1 LLYLLLLV
9 VTLVGCSQNST
20 STEEHQHTHSYTET
34 ILTLPTCEKTGVAI
48 YECACGDNYRTTINE
63 SGHNFS
69 EEIIDRQPSCTENG
83 SITSTCSSCGKR
95 ETISIDAT
103 GHFYGAWLQTVEP
116 RCESRGTEQRYCDNC
131 EHFETREVVELGHN
145 YGSWSVT
152 TEPTESTT
160 GLLTK
165 TCSNDATHKETFTI
179 PKLSA
184 SNGYTYSVVTAVKC
198 ESTGVGRYTYTKDG
212 QTFNF
217 DVTLEELGHSYGEW
231 KVTTNPIE
239 SASGVLTKT
248 CSNDASHKETFTL
261 PKLSTSNGYTYAVVT
276 PAKCESTG
284 VGRYTYT
291 KDGQTFTFDVT
302 LEELGHS
309 YGEWNVKTNPTTTSE
324 GELVAVCQ
332 TDASHIDTFVLPKL
346 STTNGYTYEIITP
359 ATNATNGL
367 GRYTYVKENQTFIFD
382 VVIASN
388 TTEFDPR

>member
-1 LLYLLLLV
+1 M

-20 STEEHQHTHSYTET
+20 SAEEHQHTHSYTER
-34 ILTLPTCEKTGVAI
+34 ILALPMCEKTGVAI
-48 YECACGDNYRTTINE
+48 YECACGDNYRTTINGN
-63 SGHNFS
+63 GHNFS

-83 SITSTCSSCGKR
+83 IITSTCNSCGKR

-103 GHFYGAWLQTVEP
+103 GHFYGAWVQTVEP

-131 EHFETREVVELGHN
+131 GHFETREVDELGHN
-145 YGSWSVT
+145 YSECAVLVT
-152 TEPTESTT
+152 PTESTT
-160 GLLTK
+160 GILVK
-165 TCSNDATHKETFTI
+165 TCTNDATHKETFTL
-179 PKLSA
+179 PKLST
-184 SNGYTYSVVTAVKC
+184 SNGYTYAVVTAAKC

-217 DVTLEELGHSYGEW
+217 DIMLTELEHNYGEW
-231 KVTTNPIE
+231 DIN
-239 SASGVLTKT
+239 
-248 CSNDASHKETFTL
+248 
-261 PKLSTSNGYTYAVVT
+261 
-276 PAKCESTG
+276 
-284 VGRYTYT
+284 
-291 KDGQTFTFDVT
+291 
-302 LEELGHS
+302 
-309 YGEWNVKTNPTTTSE
+309 TNPTTTSE